1 MQNKYWVPLFIGIAV
16 LIAVGATW
24 YAVDKNN
31 RENAARMTP
40 QKTRVSQ
47 EKKQEVRSNTGVV
60 NQEQG
65 IVSENTADTNEAIIE
80 KSQPVSPDTSLDA
93 IDKEL
98 NQTNVSME

>member
-1 MQNKYWVPLFIGIAV
+1 MQNKYWVSLLIGIAI

-31 RENAARMTP
+31 RENMARMTP
-40 QKTRVSQ
+40 QKTSVSQ
-47 EKKQEVRSNTGVV
+47 EKKQEVMSDTGSV

-65 IVSENTADTNEAIIE
+65 VVSENTADTNEATIE

-93 IDKEL
+93 IEKEL
-98 NQTNVSME
+98 NQTNVSVE